1 MDLTHKPDDAAFDM
15 RLGRR
20 QQWGRVLAGVFLLAT
35 VFGLI
40 VLLALLVDVT
50 LEALPWLDGGF
61 LTSYPSRRPERAGIY
76 SAIAGSLY
84 MIGLT
89 VLIAVPVGVA
99 SAIYLEEYA
108 DEGWFLDLVQTNI
121 ANLAGVPSVIYGI
134 LGLALFVRFLALG
147 QSVLAGALTMSLLIL
162 PVIIIG
168 TQEAVRSLPTGLR
181 ESAYALGATRWQVIY
196 SHVLPVAAPGI
207 ITGVIL
213 AISRAI
219 GETAPLIVI
228 GVAIFVPFLPDS
240 PLSPFTVLP
249 MAIFEWTARPQEEFR
264 GLAAAGIVVL
274 MAILLTLNLS
284 AVLLRNYFERSR
296 LSS

>member
-1 MDLTHKPDDAAFDM
+1 
-15 RLGRR
+15 
-20 QQWGRVLAGVFLLAT
+20 
-35 VFGLI
+35 
-40 VLLALLVDVT
+40 
-50 LEALPWLDGGF
+50 
-61 LTSYPSRRPERAGIY
+61 
-76 SAIAGSLY
+76 
-84 MIGLT
+84 
-89 VLIAVPVGVA
+89 
-99 SAIYLEEYA
+99 
-108 DEGWFLDLVQTNI
+108 
-121 ANLAGVPSVIYGI
+121 
-134 LGLALFVRFLALG
+134 
-147 QSVLAGALTMSLLIL
+147 
-162 PVIIIG
+162 
-168 TQEAVRSLPTGLR
+168 
-181 ESAYALGATRWQVIY
+181 
-196 SHVLPVAAPGI
+196 VAAPGI